1 MNIEEKNFTTY
12 SRIGSRATY
21 GLVILDLVKN
31 NKNIIVIPADTSTS
45 AGLDRLKKQFPEN
58 YIDVGISEQ
67 NSISEQNCSE
77 LFRIGDALPSIE
89 LVRTLRLYG

>member
-1 MNIEEKNFTTY
+1 MNIEEKNFITY

-21 GLVILDLVKN
+21 GLVILELVRN

-58 YIDVGISEQ
+58 AQKEDDV
-67 NSISEQNCSE
+67 NK
-77 LFRIGDALPSIE
+77 
-89 LVRTLRLYG
+89 LVFILYYRLIINVYKVKCIK